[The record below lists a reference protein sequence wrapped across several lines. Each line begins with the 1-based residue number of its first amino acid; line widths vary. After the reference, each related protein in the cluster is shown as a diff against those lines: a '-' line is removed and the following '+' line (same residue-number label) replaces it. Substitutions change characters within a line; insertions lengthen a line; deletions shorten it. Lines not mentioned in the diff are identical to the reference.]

1 MRHLLLIKVIRYTRI
16 FSWIG
21 DRVTKTPD
29 PQLIFDSWIYFMR
42 RNWKLFYWKIIK
54 LFSNML
60 LTAFILTSCHKNI
73 LASFFTPTPII
84 VLMDNVMK
92 FKFFSS
98 IILTNCHK
106 NNIKPL
112 CILSIMSIII
122 SSLFHHS
129 FFSKQF
135 LKSWFSWGKKKR
147 ISLWFNACQNNCKIS
162 SIGNIR
168 V

>member
-1 MRHLLLIKVIRYTRI
+1 
-16 FSWIG
+16 
-21 DRVTKTPD
+21 
-29 PQLIFDSWIYFMR
+29 MR

-129 FFSKQF
+129 FFFQTVF
-135 LKSWFSWGKKKR
+135 KKLIFMGEKR
-147 ISLWFNACQNNCKIS
+147 RGLLYDLMHAKTIVRL
-162 SIGNIR
+162 
-168 V
+168 VT

>member
-1 MRHLLLIKVIRYTRI
+1 MHLAKPNWTLDNFILLGWLVESSSYICTRI

-60 LTAFILTSCHKNI
+60 SAFILTSCHRSI
-73 LASFFTPTPII
+73 LASFFTPTAII

-112 CILSIMSIII
+112 HLVDNVNYYFQFI
-122 SSLFHHS
+122 SSLF
-129 FFSKQF
+129 F
-135 LKSWFSWGKKKR
+135 LTFP
-147 ISLWFNACQNNCKIS
+147 ACS
-162 SIGNIR
+162 
-168 V
+168 

>member
-1 MRHLLLIKVIRYTRI
+1 MIRYTRI

-60 LTAFILTSCHKNI
+60 TAFILTSCHKNI
-73 LASFFTPTPII
+73 LAFFFTPTPII
-84 VLMDNVMK
+84 ALMDNVMK

-106 NNIKPL
+106 NITEPL
-112 CILSIMSIII
+112 HLVNNVNYYFQFI
-122 SSLFHHS
+122 SSFLF
-129 FFSKQF
+129 FQTVFNKLIF
-135 LKSWFSWGKKKR
+135 MGEKR
-147 ISLWFNACQNNCKIS
+147 KGLLYDLMHAKTIVRL
-162 SIGNIR
+162 
-168 V
+168 VT

>member
-1 MRHLLLIKVIRYTRI
+1 MNIRKFHILGWLVETSSYKCTRI

-60 LTAFILTSCHKNI
+60 SAFILTSCHKNM

-112 CILSIMSIII
+112 HLVDNVNYYFQFI
-122 SSLFHHS
+122 SSFLF
-129 FFSKQF
+129 FQ
-135 LKSWFSWGKKKR
+135 
-147 ISLWFNACQNNCKIS
+147 SLWEE
-162 SIGNIR
+162 
-168 V
+168 VY

>member
-1 MRHLLLIKVIRYTRI
+1 MRHLLVIRVIRYTRI

-60 LTAFILTSCHKNI
+60 TAFILTSCHKNI
-73 LASFFTPTPII
+73 VLASFFTPTPII

-106 NNIKPL
+106 NNTEPL
-112 CILSIMSIII
+112 HLVNNVNYYFQFTSSFLFFQTFLNKLIFMKDDFSIIQCTDYG
-122 SSLFHHS
+122 HPM
-129 FFSKQF
+129 K
-135 LKSWFSWGKKKR
+135 
-147 ISLWFNACQNNCKIS
+147 A
-162 SIGNIR
+162 
-168 V
+168 

>member
-60 LTAFILTSCHKNI
+60 SAFILTSCHKNI

-129 FFSKQF
+129 FFFQTVFKKLIFMGEKRRWF
-135 LKSWFSWGKKKR
+135 LYDLMHAKTIVR
-147 ISLWFNACQNNCKIS
+147 LVA
-162 SIGNIR
+162 
-168 V
+168 

>member
-1 MRHLLLIKVIRYTRI
+1 MRHSSYKGDQIYHRI
-16 FSWIG
+16 FSSIG

-29 PQLIFDSWIYFMR
+29 PQHIFYSWIYFMR

-60 LTAFILTSCHKNI
+60 SAFILTSCHKNI

-84 VLMDNVMK
+84 VMK

-98 IILTNCHK
+98 IILTNFHK
-106 NNIKPL
+106 S
-112 CILSIMSIII
+112 ILSIMSIII

-135 LKSWFSWGKKKR
+135 LKSWFLWGKKEEDFSM
-147 ISLWFNACQNNCKIS
+147 I
-162 SIGNIR
+162 
-168 V
+168 

>member
-1 MRHLLLIKVIRYTRI
+1 MDRWPCDEDPWSSTYIRLL
-16 FSWIG
+16 
-21 DRVTKTPD
+21 
-29 PQLIFDSWIYFMR
+29 
-42 RNWKLFYWKIIK
+42 NLFYEAKLEIVLLEDHKIVFK
-54 LFSNML
+54 HVVA
-60 LTAFILTSCHKNI
+60 AFILTSCHKNI

-129 FFSKQF
+129 FFFQTVFKKLIFMGEKRRWF
-135 LKSWFSWGKKKR
+135 LYDLMHAKTIVR
-147 ISLWFNACQNNCKIS
+147 L
-162 SIGNIR
+162 
-168 V
+168 VT